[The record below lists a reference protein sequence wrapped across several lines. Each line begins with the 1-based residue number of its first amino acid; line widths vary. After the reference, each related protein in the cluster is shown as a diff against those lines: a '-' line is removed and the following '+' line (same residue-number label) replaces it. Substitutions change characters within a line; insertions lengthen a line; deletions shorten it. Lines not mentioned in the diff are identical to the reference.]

1 MDDVEFGQHAK
12 LIVENKV
19 FDEMFNRVR
28 LKYQN
33 MWAATEPQQGD
44 LRERLYNTIV
54 ALTDVKREVESVATL
69 GDNVAFN
76 KEMEDSK

>member
-12 LIVENKV
+12 LIKENKV
-19 FDEMFNRVR
+19 FDEIFERVKI
-28 LKYQN
+28 KYQN
-33 MWAATEPQQGD
+33 MWAKTQPQQGE

-54 ALTDVKREVESVATL
+54 ALTDVKKEIESVATL

-76 KEMEDSK
+76 KEQEDSK

>member
-12 LIVENKV
+12 LIIQNKV

-28 LKYQN
+28 VKYQD
-33 MWAATEPQQGD
+33 MWASTEPQQGD

-54 ALTDVKREVESVATL
+54 GLTDVKREIESVATL
-69 GDNVAFN
+69 GDNVAYN
-76 KEMEDSK
+76 KEKEDSK